1 MRPGCRSLNS
11 IDVKETISK
20 KQLREFGLLIGFGFP
35 ILIGWLIP
43 SLSGHGFRAW
53 TLWIGISGLIIG
65 VTAPSLLYYP
75 YKVWMALGHGLGWV
89 NSHIILGFVFIFVL
103 QPIAYVMRLTGY
115 DPLRKKRKGEK
126 TYRENRQDHRIDL
139 TRIF

>member
-1 MRPGCRSLNS
+1 MN
-11 IDVKETISK
+11 VKETISK

-35 ILIGWLIP
+35 LFIGWLIP
-43 SLSGHGFRAW
+43 VLFGHEFRAW
-53 TLWIGISGLIIG
+53 TLWIGILGLILG
-65 VTAPSLLYYP
+65 LTAPRLLNYP
-75 YKVWMALGHGLGWV
+75 YKVWMALGYALGLV
-89 NSHIILGFVFIFVL
+89 NSYIILGLVFIVVL

-115 DPLRKKRKGEK
+115 DPLRRKRKGEK